1 MPSPPYWRNHVSGLN
16 VFYSMNTILAKPPNQ
31 PLYRTALALAVLTI
45 VYNLLEGFISTYL
58 GYEDESLTLFGFGL
72 DSFIEVVSGLGVANM
87 VRRMQ
92 LNPASNRAPFERTAL
107 RITGTRFYVL
117 VGGLLLTSG
126 YNLWAGHHPTTTF
139 WGVVV
144 ALVSIATM
152 GLLIWAKT
160 NVGRQ
165 LNSAAIL
172 ADAECTRVCLYMS
185 LILLASS
192 GLYEWTHIAYADV
205 AGTLGLSFY
214 ALREGQ
220 ECFEKAR
227 SETHCGCHSG

>member
-1 MPSPPYWRNHVSGLN
+1 
-16 VFYSMNTILAKPPNQ
+16 MNTTLAKPPTQ
-31 PLYRTALALAVLTI
+31 PLYRTALVLAVVTI

-92 LNPASNRAPFERTAL
+92 LNPGSNRAPFERTAL
-107 RITGTRFYVL
+107 RITGTGFYAL

-126 YNLWAGHHPTTTF
+126 YNLWTGHHPATTF
-139 WGVVV
+139 WGVAV

-192 GLYEWTHIAYADV
+192 GLYELTHIAYADV
-205 AGTLGLSFY
+205 AGTLGLAFY
-214 ALREGQ
+214 AFREGQ
-220 ECFEKAR
+220 ECFQKAKSEK
-227 SETHCGCHSG
+227 HCGCQSC